1 MGQQLPFS
9 SNQSVPTS
17 ELEIDDVVSSSSNT
31 SPDLCNQ
38 AVESKVMEKAGTSSV
53 DGRIRYKDVEPSANA
68 SLSSYSQILGSN
80 VDEHDRQPEYPAE
93 EMKLGST
100 HDVGDRY
107 GTESGT
113 EVSRKCSLT
122 SYRLVKD
129 EIGHRRLNP
138 QVPVSRHFCRPCSR
152 YSQSKG
158 IFNSTERLN
167 RESLRTG
174 MPQRRV
180 EWSSPRAP
188 RQVRSNTQQRRGS
201 GIFGR
206 RSSRNAAPAEGDS
219 QSETNLPN
227 GFRMPSTGNQPNV
240 GMFFRFTNSN
250 PFAHNEDFLR
260 GLPGFSFNRGFD
272 NDGFFF
278 FTVNI
283 SPQGSGRP
291 RPTQATK
298 EQIEKAVSQLK
309 GLASDLEIKKG
320 DTCPI
325 CLEQFRTTDDVVEM
339 PCPCKRT
346 FFHRKCAV
354 DTLEKTKKI
363 KCPNCRRWDGNNTGK

>member
-1 MGQQLPFS
+1 MGQQLPCS
-9 SNQSVPTS
+9 SNHSVPTS

-31 SPDLCNQ
+31 SPGLRNQ
-38 AVESKVMEKAGTSSV
+38 AAESKVTQKTGTNSV
-53 DGRIRYKDVEPSANA
+53 DGRIHYEDVEPSANA
-68 SLSSYSQILGSN
+68 SLSSYSQIVDSNLG
-80 VDEHDRQPEYPAE
+80 EHGRQPEYPAD

-100 HDVGDRY
+100 HDIDDRY

-113 EVSRKCSLT
+113 KVSRKCSLT

-138 QVPVSRHFCRPCSR
+138 QVPVSSNFCRPCSR

-167 RESLRTG
+167 RESLRTCI
-174 MPQRRV
+174 PQCRV
-180 EWSSPRAP
+180 QRSSPRAP
-188 RQVRSNTQQRRGS
+188 RQVRSNTHQRSSS

-206 RSSRNAAPAEGDS
+206 RSSRIPAPAVGDS
-219 QSETNLPN
+219 LSETNLPN
-227 GFRMPSTGNQPNV
+227 VFRMPGAGDHPNL
-240 GMFFRFTNSN
+240 GMFLRFTNSN
-250 PFAHNEDFLR
+250 PFAHNEHIFR
-260 GLPGFSFNRGFD
+260 GLPGFSINRGFD